1 MLIAAQRE
9 MFDKVFLNKI
19 NYKNMENIKAAYMIT
34 SGNIVD
40 PSRMGEYL
48 ANAVPLFNK
57 AGAIEV
63 AFGIDKAESIVVLEG
78 MWNLPGLVM
87 VYKFPSLDAIHTFW
101 NSDEYQKVKAF
112 RDNGVVDPNFTIAI
126 EDRN

>member
-1 MLIAAQRE
+1 M
-9 MFDKVFLNKI
+9 DK
-19 NYKNMENIKAAYMIT
+19 NIKAAYMIT

-48 ANAVPLFNK
+48 ANAVPLFDK
-57 AGAIEV
+57 AGAVEV
-63 AFGIDKAESIVVLEG
+63 AFGMDKANSITVLEG
-78 MWNLPGLVM
+78 MWNFPGLVM
-87 VYKFPSLDAIHTFW
+87 VYRFPSLEAIHKFW
-101 NSDEYQKVKAF
+101 NSEEYQAVKDF